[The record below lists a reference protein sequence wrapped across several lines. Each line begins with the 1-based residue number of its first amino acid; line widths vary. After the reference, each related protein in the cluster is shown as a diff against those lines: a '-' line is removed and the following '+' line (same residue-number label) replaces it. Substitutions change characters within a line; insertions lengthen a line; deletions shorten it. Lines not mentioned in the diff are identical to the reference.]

1 MPYTLR
7 HTPLAKY
14 YLRLLPDELP
24 ELRKE
29 PELLEPLELPE
40 LRNEPELERDDE
52 LDDELELLRKLDDE
66 FDDELDVR
74 KLLLDELREEP
85 DDVDAP
91 TRELPDEIVVRVPEF
106 CDVLWRKLLP
116 LLFVVLLLLAAP
128 TDVFTRVLD
137 STTLNRESLLV
148 PVDGRTLLL
157 LKP

>member
-1 MPYTLR
+1 MPHTLR

-66 FDDELDVR
+66 LDVR

-85 DDVDAP
+85 DDDDVP

-106 CDVLWRKLLP
+106 CDVL
-116 LLFVVLLLLAAP
+116 
-128 TDVFTRVLD
+128 
-137 STTLNRESLLV
+137 
-148 PVDGRTLLL
+148 
-157 LKP
+157 

>member
-1 MPYTLR
+1 MPHTLR

-91 TRELPDEIVVRVPEF
+91 TRELPDEIVVRVLEF
-106 CDVLWRKLLP
+106 CDVP
-116 LLFVVLLLLAAP
+116 
-128 TDVFTRVLD
+128 
-137 STTLNRESLLV
+137 
-148 PVDGRTLLL
+148 
-157 LKP
+157 